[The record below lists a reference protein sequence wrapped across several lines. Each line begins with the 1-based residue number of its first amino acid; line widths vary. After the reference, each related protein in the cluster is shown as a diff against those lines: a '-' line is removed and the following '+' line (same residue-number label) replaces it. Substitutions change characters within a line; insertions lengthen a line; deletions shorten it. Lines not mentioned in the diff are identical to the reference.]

1 MFLVIEP
8 LKFEMILQN
17 LAKEKHHTEKSSHT
31 VAQLS
36 VNIGNDIDNS
46 LVTPVKKIHKQ
57 N

>member
-1 MFLVIEP
+1 M
-8 LKFEMILQN
+8 
-17 LAKEKHHTEKSSHT
+17 EKSSHI

-46 LVTPVKKIHKQ
+46 LVTPVKKFHKQ